1 MGEDGREWEGGGED
15 LGLRLGTVAGY
26 EGEVLVR
33 GTAMPRTAVLE
44 WEGCYVERLGRK
56 VG

>member
-1 MGEDGREWEGGGED
+1 MGENGFRGGGD